1 MAVTSPTVS
10 SQDAA
15 PITPETTTGASLLAR
30 EKPLDVAPEDATPGA
45 NHPPIP
51 FATLSYIRPSRSQSG
66 ALPLGPEPTTSE
78 LSHTLGEGSPPAPRA
93 EAIERP
99 TEEPKLPG
107 PGVTGPLEIARG
119 PALEEEGIAASQAER
134 ENLTYWKSE
143 RAQAKRPLEGLETA
157 VGAFKEEEDVI
168 GEKALVEPEKIAY
181 WKQPRVFDPA
191 KYTAETLTGLPSV
204 LMSQATGLENRVEKA
219 AQTLQEDVD
228 GEKALIEPEKITY
241 WKQPRVFNPT
251 KYASAAFT
259 GLPPVLISQ
268 ATGFENHVEKA
279 VETLQEDVDGGKALI
294 APEKITYWT
303 QGRVTDPAK
312 YAPAALAA
320 LPANLKDIGLGI
332 ANPHLDVL
340 PLAPTAPAPSI
351 PVVPISA
358 PPVPASR
365 AARECSRSEYSDY
378 RSSIISFHSSD
389 ATLSSGQRR
398 PPPEVRNSY
407 SSPYL

>member
-1 MAVTSPTVS
+1 
-10 SQDAA
+10 
-15 PITPETTTGASLLAR
+15 
-30 EKPLDVAPEDATPGA
+30 
-45 NHPPIP
+45 
-51 FATLSYIRPSRSQSG
+51 
-66 ALPLGPEPTTSE
+66 
-78 LSHTLGEGSPPAPRA
+78 
-93 EAIERP
+93 
-99 TEEPKLPG
+99 
-107 PGVTGPLEIARG
+107 
-119 PALEEEGIAASQAER
+119 
-134 ENLTYWKSE
+134 
-143 RAQAKRPLEGLETA
+143 
-157 VGAFKEEEDVI
+157 
-168 GEKALVEPEKIAY
+168 VEPEKITY

-219 AQTLQEDVD
+219 AQTLEEDVD

-358 PPVPASR
+358 PPVPTSR